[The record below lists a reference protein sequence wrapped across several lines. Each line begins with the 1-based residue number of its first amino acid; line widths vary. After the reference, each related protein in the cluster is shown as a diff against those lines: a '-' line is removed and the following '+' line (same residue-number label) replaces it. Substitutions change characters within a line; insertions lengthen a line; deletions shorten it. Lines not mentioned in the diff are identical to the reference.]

1 MSPVHSSSWWSTA
14 STSNPSTVA
23 GLLTSEATTE
33 RRRRPRR
40 GCATSSPSWSPR
52 GSRWSCTTGSL
63 TSSSSTT
70 TSGAHFRRSLAPSW
84 LTLLKCFQQA
94 SMIPSTL
101 QTLSPGLRC
110 RVRLKKQWV
119 ACVKSCLPQPQ
130 ASYLEFVFRKEQ
142 RSNQDKAAAGR
153 PHVKVRTS
161 SLIILEYHM
170 SYLGRPCQ
178 SGNF

>member
-70 TSGAHFRRSLAPSW
+70 TSGVPSQKSLAPLW

-110 RVRLKKQWV
+110 LVGLKKV
-119 ACVKSCLPQPQ
+119 MDCSCEILSPSISGKLLGVCVQKGAALKPGESCSWQ
-130 ASYLEFVFRKEQ
+130 
-142 RSNQDKAAAGR
+142 
-153 PHVKVRTS
+153 T
-161 SLIILEYHM
+161 
-170 SYLGRPCQ
+170 PCQ
-178 SGNF
+178 SENFSACHPNFEVESLL